1 MIVHGGPMKIPVYFA
16 RRFVAGESALEAIEA
31 VKELNK
37 DGIVATLDLLGEN
50 VSSHQQADD
59 VVEEYYDL
67 FKKITDSGVK
77 SGVSLKLTQL
87 GLDLDVTSCVE
98 RMRKILIN
106 ARKHN
111 LFVRIDMEGSFYTQT
126 TVDVFIKLANEFENV
141 GLVLQAY
148 LHRSMDDAKN
158 MAQKKFSIRVCK
170 GAYKESSSIAFQ
182 SMDDIRT
189 QYKNMVKILLEGG
202 SKIGIATHDDEL
214 INWTK
219 AYVVQNRI
227 PSAQFEFQMLYGLRR
242 KKALELAKEGFR
254 VRSYVPYG
262 THWFPYFYRR
272 LRERKENVF
281 FVLKSLIADK

>member
-1 MIVHGGPMKIPVYFA
+1 MKIPVYFA
-16 RRFVAGESALEAIEA
+16 RRFVAGETAVEAIEA
-31 VKELNK
+31 VKELNR

-50 VSSHQQADD
+50 VASHAQADEA
-59 VVEEYYDL
+59 VEEYYRL
-67 FKKITDSGVK
+67 FQLITDSGVK

-87 GLDLDVTSCVE
+87 GLDLGVDSCVE
-98 RMRKILIN
+98 RMRKVLTS
-106 ARKHN
+106 AQKHN

-126 TVDVFIKLANEFENV
+126 TIDAFVRLANEYKNV

-148 LHRSMDDAKN
+148 LHRSMDDTKL
-158 MAQKKFSIRVCK
+158 MAEKKFSIRVCK

-189 QYKNMVKILLEGG
+189 SYKNMVKVLLDGG
-202 SKIGIATHDDEL
+202 CRIGIATHDDEL
-214 INWTK
+214 IDWAK
-219 AYVVQNRI
+219 QYVTENKVDKKL
-227 PSAQFEFQMLYGLRR
+227 FEFQMLYGLRR
-242 KKALELAKEGFR
+242 KKMLQLAKEGFR

-281 FVLKSLIADK
+281 FVLKSLIAD